1 MLEKKPYLL
10 SRLVSGLGNS
20 LYGMVFIWWIQI
32 QTKSSTMVGITN
44 AIFTITAALS
54 IFYGPFIDSHSFK
67 KTSIYSMVI
76 QVILLF
82 MLTAVIIYF
91 SQSYILAIIIAGL
104 LSICDEFFNPAD
116 RAILKESILD
126 ETEMTSIIS
135 KINIVDQLVNV
146 GGSALSGA
154 LLAFMASGDI
164 ILACACL
171 SLLGL
176 LLLIAA
182 LRKIPVHNAVK
193 EKESQTEGLTKYW
206 QKILSGYSYI
216 KKNVFLLHYLWSGL
230 LYSFAQPAM
239 ILILPRIAA
248 KAGQPAL
255 YSTFYICILA
265 GIILGALIAGK
276 MKARIITVGWA
287 WTISAI
293 PLILMLFSLKNMV
306 LFGILLFLFGPA
318 TSIHNV
324 LAESVIQTS
333 TADNYLGRVLTTIR
347 TFANIGGPVSS
358 VVSGIILDH
367 VGEKF
372 IIVLCASL
380 IIIGGTNILLAIPKK
395 TN

>member
-1 MLEKKPYLL
+1 
-10 SRLVSGLGNS
+10 
-20 LYGMVFIWWIQI
+20 
-32 QTKSSTMVGITN
+32 
-44 AIFTITAALS
+44 
-54 IFYGPFIDSHSFK
+54 
-67 KTSIYSMVI
+67 
-76 QVILLF
+76 
-82 MLTAVIIYF
+82 
-91 SQSYILAIIIAGL
+91 
-104 LSICDEFFNPAD
+104 
-116 RAILKESILD
+116 
-126 ETEMTSIIS
+126 
-135 KINIVDQLVNV
+135 
-146 GGSALSGA
+146 
-154 LLAFMASGDI
+154 MASGDI

-206 QKILSGYSYI
+206 QKIFSGYSYI

-230 LYSFAQPAM
+230 LYSFAQPAI

-255 YSTFYICILA
+255 YSTFYICILV
-265 GIILGALIAGK
+265 GIILGAFIGGK
-276 MKARIITVGWA
+276 MKTKIKTIGWA

-306 LFGILLFLFGPA
+306 LLCTLLFLFGPV

-380 IIIGGTNILLAIPKK
+380 IIIGGINILLARPEK
-395 TN
+395 TI

>member
-1 MLEKKPYLL
+1 
-10 SRLVSGLGNS
+10 
-20 LYGMVFIWWIQI
+20 
-32 QTKSSTMVGITN
+32 
-44 AIFTITAALS
+44 
-54 IFYGPFIDSHSFK
+54 
-67 KTSIYSMVI
+67 
-76 QVILLF
+76 
-82 MLTAVIIYF
+82 
-91 SQSYILAIIIAGL
+91 
-104 LSICDEFFNPAD
+104 
-116 RAILKESILD
+116 
-126 ETEMTSIIS
+126 MTSIIS

-146 GGSALSGA
+146 GGIALSGA

-182 LRKIPVHNAVK
+182 LRKIPVHNAFK
-193 EKESQTEGLTKYW
+193 EKESQAEGLTKYW
-206 QKILSGYSYI
+206 QKIFSGYSYI
-216 KKNVFLLHYLWSGL
+216 KENVFLLHYLWSGL

-276 MKARIITVGWA
+276 MKAKIITVGWA

-306 LFGILLFLFGPA
+306 LLCTLLFLFGPV

-367 VGEKF
+367 VDEKF

>member
-10 SRLVSGLGNS
+10 SRLVSGLGSS

-44 AIFTITAALS
+44 AIFTVTAALS

-67 KTSIYSMVI
+67 KTSIYSVVI

-82 MLTAVIIYF
+82 MLTAVTIYF

-126 ETEMTSIIS
+126 ETEMTSIVS

-193 EKESQTEGLTKYW
+193 ESQLEGLTKYW

-248 KAGQPAL
+248 KAGRPAL

-306 LFGILLFLFGPA
+306 LLCILLFLFGPV

-380 IIIGGTNILLAIPKK
+380 IIIGGINILLARPKK
-395 TN
+395 TI

>member
-44 AIFTITAALS
+44 AIFTVTAALS

-76 QVILLF
+76 QVVLLF

-116 RAILKESILD
+116 RAILKESLLD

-146 GGSALSGA
+146 GGIALSGS

-193 EKESQTEGLTKYW
+193 ESQTEGLTKYW
-206 QKILSGYSYI
+206 QKIFSGYSYI
-216 KKNVFLLHYLWSGL
+216 KENVFLLHYLWSGL

-255 YSTFYICILA
+255 YSTFYISILA
-265 GIILGALIAGK
+265 GIILGAIIAGK
-276 MKARIITVGWA
+276 MKAKIITVGWA

-306 LFGILLFLFGPA
+306 LLCTLLFLFGPV

-380 IIIGGTNILLAIPKK
+380 IIIGGINILLIVPKK
-395 TN
+395 TV